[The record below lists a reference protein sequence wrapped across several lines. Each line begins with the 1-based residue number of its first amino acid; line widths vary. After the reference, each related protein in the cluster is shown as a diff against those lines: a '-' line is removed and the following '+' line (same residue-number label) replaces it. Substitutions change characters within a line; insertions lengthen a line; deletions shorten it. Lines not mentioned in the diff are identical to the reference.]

1 MRGLKGQVPGLIG
14 LLCRDALDSSPSQLP
29 DGFTPPLGQWFLWD
43 GMLLLH
49 YPTGFSARI
58 QEEKLKCLGTQLTP
72 YLLSTQIKKSK
83 IFLEIFFS
91 PSPSSL
97 PFSFLLSNRGG
108 HGCVCW
114 GVGHFYMAPSLGKVL
129 WLSVATRL

>member
-29 DGFTPPLGQWFLWD
+29 DGLTPPLGQWFLWD

-83 IFLEIFFS
+83 IFLEIFF
-91 PSPSSL
+91 PL
-97 PFSFLLSNRGG
+97 PLPLFPFLSFFQTMEGMGVCVGG
-108 HGCVCW
+108 SDTFTWPQAWEKCSG
-114 GVGHFYMAPSLGKVL
+114 YL
-129 WLSVATRL
+129 